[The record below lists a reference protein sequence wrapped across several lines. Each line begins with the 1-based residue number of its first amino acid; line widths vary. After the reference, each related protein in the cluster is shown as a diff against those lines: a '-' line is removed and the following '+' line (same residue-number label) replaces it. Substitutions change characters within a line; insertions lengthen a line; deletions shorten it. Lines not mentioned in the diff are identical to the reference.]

1 MKTIF
6 KFFLNGFS
14 RCLIYQIYCL
24 ICKKFI
30 YYSVLRIPSFNKI
43 VVCKATIKLLVLA
56 TLQAFPPRRL
66 IFVTT
71 LSCCYLILESFTL
84 IYHLGH
90 VTILYNTHLCYILN
104 ISLLQPVKAMK

>member
-6 KFFLNGFS
+6 DFYLNGFN

-30 YYSVLRIPSFNKI
+30 YYSVLIITSFNKI
-43 VVCKATIKLLVLA
+43 LVCKATISSGGS
-56 TLQAFPPRRL
+56 RL

-71 LSCCYLILESFTL
+71 LSCCYLILEFFTV
-84 IYHLGH
+84 IYHLVR
-90 VTILYNTHLCYILN
+90 VTILYNTHFVASYNMLRR
-104 ISLLQPVKAMK
+104 